1 MAQER
6 RRQEIMGGG
15 GGVTMSIFGGAG
27 MLVPLLLWAVL
38 LAFLAW
44 AMVGILR
51 REALGVVERSAMAED
66 VLRERVARIQI
77 SAREFEEAT

>member
-1 MAQER
+1 
-6 RRQEIMGGG
+6 
-15 GGVTMSIFGGAG
+15 MSIFGGAG

-51 REALGVVERSAMAED
+51 REALGVERSAMAED

>member
-1 MAQER
+1 
-6 RRQEIMGGG
+6 MGGG

-51 REALGVVERSAMAED
+51 REALGVVERSTMAED
-66 VLRERVARIQI
+66 VLRERVARIQT

>member
-1 MAQER
+1 
-6 RRQEIMGGG
+6 
-15 GGVTMSIFGGAG
+15 MSIFGGAG

-51 REALGVVERSAMAED
+51 REALVVVERSAMAED

>member
-1 MAQER
+1 
-6 RRQEIMGGG
+6 
-15 GGVTMSIFGGAG
+15 MSIFGGAG

-51 REALGVVERSAMAED
+51 REALVVVERSAMAED
-66 VLRERVARIQI
+66 VRRERVARIQI